1 MYRKENSV
9 ENEIENQIS
18 DIKIID
24 RLNPGSQKDV
34 YKVISK
40 KYGNCALKIV
50 KTDTDLARII
60 REIEIVTTYDIP
72 NVPKIYNT
80 GEIILNRNKCIYILE
95 EFIDGNSLREVLIKK
110 QKLNLKEAYCLLETL
125 LTTECKLEEYNI
137 VHRDIKP
144 ENILLNNDKYYLIDF
159 GIAKALDM
167 KSLTYVLNTKSP
179 HTPGYGA
186 PELLNYY
193 ENRNIDSRA
202 DLFSIGVVI
211 YECIFGI
218 NPYRTGT
225 EQSYNEIWYKTVT
238 VTPER
243 LQIEGDTQQQFM
255 GLIETLMMKQ
265 ISKRPSSAKKAL
277 EWLNGLKETLVI
289 GEK

>member
-1 MYRKENSV
+1 M

-18 DIKIID
+18 GIKIID
-24 RLNPGSQKDV
+24 RLNSGSQKDV
-34 YKVISK
+34 YKITSK
-40 KYGNCALKIV
+40 SYGNCVLKIV
-50 KTDTDLARII
+50 KADTNINRVI
-60 REIEIVTTYDIP
+60 REIELVTKYDIP
-72 NVPKIYNT
+72 NVPKIYDT
-80 GEIILNRNKCIYILE
+80 GEINLNGNECIYILE
-95 EFIDGNSLREVLIKK
+95 ELINGNSLRENLIKK
-110 QKLNLKEAYCLLETL
+110 NKLNLKEAYSLLETL
-125 LTTECKLEEYNI
+125 LTIESKLEEYNV

-144 ENILLNNDKYYLIDF
+144 ENILIGKDNYYLIDF

-167 KSLTYVLNTKSP
+167 ESLTFVHNTKSP

-218 NPYRTGT
+218 NPYRTGS

-238 VTPER
+238 VSPER
-243 LQIEGDTQQQFM
+243 LKIEGDTQQQFM

-277 EWLNGLKETLVI
+277 EWLNGLKGTLI
-289 GEK
+289 IEEK

>member
-1 MYRKENSV
+1 MED
-9 ENEIENQIS
+9 EIEKQIS
-18 DIKIID
+18 GIKIID
-24 RLNPGSQKDV
+24 KLNPGSQKDV
-34 YKVISK
+34 YKIKSK
-40 KYGNCALKIV
+40 DYGDCVLKIV
-50 KTDTDLARII
+50 KADTDVDRVI
-60 REIEIVTTYDIP
+60 REIEIVTKYDIP
-72 NVPKIYNT
+72 NVPKMYDT
-80 GEIILNRNKCIYILE
+80 GEINLIGNKCIYILE
-95 EFIDGNSLREVLIKK
+95 QFIDGNSLRENLIKK
-110 QKLNLKEAYCLLETL
+110 HKFNLKEAYTLLETL
-125 LTTECKLEEYNI
+125 LITESKLEEYNI

-144 ENILLNNDKYYLIDF
+144 ENILMSNNKYYLIDF

-167 KSLTYVLNTKSP
+167 QSLTFVLNTKSP

-193 ENRNIDSRA
+193 ENRNIDSRT

-238 VTPER
+238 ITPER
-243 LQIEGDTQQQFM
+243 LQIDGDTQQQFM

-265 ISKRPSSAKKAL
+265 ISRRPPSAKKAL
-277 EWLNGLKETLVI
+277 EWLKGLKETLI
-289 GEK
+289 MGEE

>member
-1 MYRKENSV
+1 MENQ
-9 ENEIENQIS
+9 IENQIP
-18 DIKIID
+18 DIKIVD
-24 RLNPGSQKDV
+24 RLNPGAQKDV
-34 YKVISK
+34 YKIKSK
-40 KYGNCALKIV
+40 QYGNCVLKIV
-50 KTDTDLARII
+50 KAEANDDRVI
-60 REIEIVTTYDIP
+60 REIEIVTKYDIP
-72 NVPKIYNT
+72 NVPKIYGAGKIRIDGN
-80 GEIILNRNKCIYILE
+80 ECIYIIEQL
-95 EFIDGNSLREVLIKK
+95 INGSSLRETLVKRK
-110 QKLNLKEAYCLLETL
+110 KLNLKEAYNLLEML
-125 LTTECKLEEYNI
+125 LITESKLEECNV

-144 ENILLNNDKYYLIDF
+144 ENILISKDGYYLIDF

-167 KSLTYVLNTKSP
+167 QSLTYILNTKSP

-225 EQSYNEIWYKTVT
+225 ENSINEIWYKTVT
-238 VTPER
+238 ITPER

-265 ISKRPSSAKKAL
+265 ISKRPPSAKKAL
-277 EWLNGLKETLVI
+277 EWLKGLKETLVI